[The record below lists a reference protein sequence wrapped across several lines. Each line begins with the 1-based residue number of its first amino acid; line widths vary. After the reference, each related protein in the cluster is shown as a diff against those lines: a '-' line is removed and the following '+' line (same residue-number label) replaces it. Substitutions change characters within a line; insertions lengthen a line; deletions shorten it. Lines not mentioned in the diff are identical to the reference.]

1 MLTEKEK
8 ELVLK
13 RLEEDLRQYVTEEEW
28 KEYIPKLLNN
38 YRSVPI
44 KYEKEPH
51 AYISKYFV
59 WSSSIEGDSY
69 WGTWHYKVFSRVYYG
84 TSSLIF

>member
-28 KEYIPKLLNN
+28 KEYIPKLIKRFRYVPPKSKLPND
-38 YRSVPI
+38 YIAKYFIWKDSV
-44 KYEKEPH
+44 EGE
-51 AYISKYFV
+51 AYWRDWSNKISKRF
-59 WSSSIEGDSY
+59 WFGDL
-69 WGTWHYKVFSRVYYG
+69 TNQ
-84 TSSLIF
+84 I